1 MARNDRVEVLLAVR
15 ALDRRGEE
23 AAEGRDQ
30 RGEDG
35 KDEFV
40 EVDRAGGEPLDVEDV
55 GQSRGEGVEVGLVVV
70 RERAAGVVEGT
81 VEMRDLDGVNDDLTN
96 DDGADAAADEALPA
110 LVGGQGRERLG
121 EEPGSEGEEREA
133 LLAEK
138 HAAEVSH
145 GVIGDDGGGG
155 EHEPDE
161 TVHHHR
167 HDGADL
173 EHHDHDGQ
181 HRPRDL
187 AYAIRR
193 GRDRYRSGTSNN
205 PS

>member
-70 RERAAGVVEGT
+70 R
-81 VEMRDLDGVNDDLTN
+81 
-96 DDGADAAADEALPA
+96 
-110 LVGGQGRERLG
+110 
-121 EEPGSEGEEREA
+121 
-133 LLAEK
+133 
-138 HAAEVSH
+138 
-145 GVIGDDGGGG
+145 
-155 EHEPDE
+155 
-161 TVHHHR
+161 
-167 HDGADL
+167 
-173 EHHDHDGQ
+173 
-181 HRPRDL
+181 
-187 AYAIRR
+187 
-193 GRDRYRSGTSNN
+193 
-205 PS
+205 